1 MTGHDW
7 TSPDV
12 LPVYAKF
19 ELQCSEAS
27 VATHHRRLNTGTPP
41 GRWQRCVVAV
51 ADGAVYIKNQ
61 GSVLPKASTWGMERQ
76 QGTHQSFPLCRIF
89 FSRSFLALTKLQEP
103 QQQFSMLP
111 ISTRPISKSCGS
123 FRSME
128 DKKRMLPSGAMKQSQ
143 GQQKGRVVYHPN
155 TRRA

>member
-76 QGTHQSFPLCRIF
+76 QGTHQPFSLCGKF
-89 FSRSFLALTKLQEP
+89 FSRTSLALAD
-103 QQQFSMLP
+103 
-111 ISTRPISKSCGS
+111 SKETTSVIEYAVNQYMTIFINSLIFPFNG
-123 FRSME
+123 R
-128 DKKRMLPSGAMKQSQ
+128 
-143 GQQKGRVVYHPN
+143 QKAHV
-155 TRRA
+155 AK